1 MNRPGRIGTKGLH
14 LAAVVAVALLAVGV
28 GYSIAETPPTYLESA
43 TVVFKLPKSK
53 TSPNAYYIFA
63 VPLITSGEAVAQ
75 TLMSDQAMRQIQ
87 GAGGTA
93 SVKLALV
100 NLYDEEYP
108 DYGVPLATL
117 TATSPSP
124 ENVHRTFMIA
134 ERRIGHIL
142 AAQQAQLHVAPRN
155 RISDQII
162 ADTGPLPQD
171 GSSKRVFA
179 GLALLTVVAV
189 STLRGFL
196 NRRGVARIRSVAMH
210 LVMAE

>member
-1 MNRPGRIGTKGLH
+1 MNRPGRIGRNWLS
-14 LAAVVAVALLAVGV
+14 LAAVATMVLLAAVA
-28 GYSIAETPPTYLESA
+28 GYSIAKTPPMYMESA
-43 TVVFKLPKSK
+43 TVVFNLPKSK

-63 VPLITSGEAVAQ
+63 VPLITSGEVVAQ
-75 TLMSDQAMRQIQ
+75 ILMSDQAMRQIRE
-87 GAGGTA
+87 AGGTA

-117 TATSPSP
+117 TATSPSA

-134 ERRIGHIL
+134 ERRLGHIL
-142 AAQQAQLHVAPRN
+142 AARQAQLHVAPRN

-189 STLRGFL
+189 STVWGFL
-196 NRRGVARIRSVAMH
+196 NRRGVARIRPVAMDR
-210 LVMAE
+210 